1 MGVNMEELIQ
11 QMKVYLADNVAFGM
25 KAQQYH
31 WNVEGDDFPQYHTF
45 LGNLYEEVN
54 SVTDQIGE
62 YIRTL
67 DAYAPLSLRRL
78 AELSSIEDGDVAPMS
93 MVMMR
98 VLFSDNT
105 KVLNSLMEAFRLA
118 ERYNELGLA
127 NFLQDRMSAHKKHQW
142 MLRSILKEEEK

>member
-1 MGVNMEELIQ
+1 MEELIQ
-11 QMKVYLADNVAFGM
+11 QMKVYLADNVTFGM

-31 WNVEGDDFPQYHTF
+31 WNVEGDDFPQYHSF
-45 LGNLYEEVN
+45 LGDLYEEVDG
-54 SVTDQIGE
+54 VIDQIGE

-67 DAYAPLSLRRL
+67 DAYAPLSPRRML
-78 AELSSIEDGDVAPMS
+78 ELTSIEDGDVAPEG

-98 VLFSDNT
+98 VLYNDNN
-105 KVLNSLMEAFRLA
+105 KVLSSLTEAYRLA

>member
-1 MGVNMEELIQ
+1 MEELIQ

-25 KAQQYH
+25 KAQQFH

-45 LGNLYEEVN
+45 LGNLYEEVDG
-54 SVTDQIGE
+54 VIDQIGE

-78 AELSSIEDGDVAPMS
+78 LELTNLEDTDVAPGA

-98 VLFSDNT
+98 NLFSDNE
-105 KVLNSLMEAFRLA
+105 KVMSSIMEAFRLA
-118 ERYNELGLA
+118 ERYNELGLS
-127 NFLQDRMSAHKKHQW
+127 NFLQDRMAAHKKHQW
-142 MLRSILKEEEK
+142 MLRSILKEEQE